1 MRTLSVVAALL
12 LVAAVAHAENAPDP
26 RIAQADALLGD
37 VGSYA
42 RAIALYR
49 EVLGDAP
56 EQAAVRHKLA
66 RVLSWDRHFDASIE
80 AYDWLVL
87 EGSVASA
94 RVERAEVLSW
104 AGRYS
109 EAEAAFRSLLEEDP
123 RNARAA
129 RGLARVLSWSGRRN
143 QAAHAYDDALEI
155 EEDDAARQEWQRLV
169 EGYRPTLSSKA
180 SYLVDSDEFERSE
193 VRMEHRT
200 HFDYE
205 TQLIGS
211 LGFID
216 VKTRQELPPKT
227 PGGAPRSVPDDRGY
241 EMSLGVRR
249 SVTEE
254 LHAELHAGVRGY
266 EHYGVYPLIDAELS
280 YSLGEGSVM
289 FGVDHRDALDRTA
302 SARAADKGI
311 QETGFRLSTWRPVG
325 EHIEFWGQV
334 QGAALSDSNGRHG
347 VASSLAW
354 RPWTDRQLRLTASTG
369 YLGYAKRSPHYYD
382 PKVDVTTRLGIAHRT
397 GLPFGL
403 SIDLEV
409 GAGFGYSR
417 EETGGPQIGP
427 AYDLRGAIS
436 WLLEP
441 FRISARVGRTQS
453 QRGNSYET
461 TTAGLEISVD
471 L

>member
-1 MRTLSVVAALL
+1 VRTLSVVAATLL
-12 LVAAVAHAENAPDP
+12 LALVAHGANAPDP
-26 RIAQADALLGD
+26 RVAEADALLGD
-37 VGSYA
+37 ATSYP

-56 EQAAVRHKLA
+56 DQAAVRHKLA
-66 RVLSWDRHFDASIE
+66 RVLSWDREFDASLE
-80 AYDWLVL
+80 AYDWLVR

-104 AGRYS
+104 AGRYTD
-109 EAEAAFRSLLEEDP
+109 AEAAFRSLLEDDP
-123 RNARAA
+123 GDARAA
-129 RGLARVLSWSGRRN
+129 RGLARVLSWSGRRSR
-143 QAAHAYDDALEI
+143 AARAYEAALGI
-155 EEDDAARQEWQRLV
+155 EEDAEARREWQRLV
-169 EGYRPTLSSKA
+169 EGYRPTVSSKT
-180 SYLVDSDEFERSE
+180 SHLVDSDDFERSE
-193 VRMEHRT
+193 THLEHRT
-200 HFDYE
+200 HLDYE

-211 LGFID
+211 VGFIN
-216 VKTRQELPPKT
+216 VKTRQELPPAT
-227 PGGAPRSVPDDRGY
+227 PGGAPRSVPDDRAY
-241 EMSLGVRR
+241 QLLLGVRR
-249 SVTEE
+249 SITEE
-254 LHAELHAGVRGY
+254 LSAELHAGVRGY
-266 EHYGVYPLIDAELS
+266 ENYGVYPLVDAELS
-280 YSLGEGSVM
+280 YALGTGSVM
-289 FGVDHRDALDRTA
+289 FGLDHRDALDRTA
-302 SARAADKGI
+302 SARAVDKGI
-311 QETGFRLSTWRPVG
+311 RETGFRLSTWRPVG
-325 EHIEFWGQV
+325 EHLEFWGQV

-354 RPWTDRQLRLTASTG
+354 RPFSDLQLRLTASTG

-382 PKVDVTTRLGIAHRT
+382 PKVDVTTRLGISHRA
-397 GLPFGL
+397 GLPFGF
-403 SIDLEV
+403 SIDLEA

-441 FRISARVGRTQS
+441 FRISARVGRSQS